1 MKELHFTL
9 IDRSTG
15 EILHSSSHKHRSL
28 FDDQKFLS
36 DKVKLYSD
44 CFIRGCRSVYDL
56 EMRLS
61 FSTVAEP
68 IQILF

>member
-1 MKELHFTL
+1 MKVLHFTL
-9 IDRSTG
+9 IDRSSG
-15 EILHSSSHKHRSL
+15 EILHSSSHKHRSQ

-44 CFIRGCRSVYDL
+44 CFMRGCRSIDDL

-61 FSTVAEP
+61 FSTVPEP
-68 IQILF
+68 IKIPF